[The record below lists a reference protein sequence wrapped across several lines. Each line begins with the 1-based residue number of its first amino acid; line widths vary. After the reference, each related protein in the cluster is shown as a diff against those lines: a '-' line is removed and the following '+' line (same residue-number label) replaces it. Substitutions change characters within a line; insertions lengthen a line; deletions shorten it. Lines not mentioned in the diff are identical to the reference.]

1 MMICG
6 CKHYHHESTNMKK
19 FGLLFMI
26 MWFLMHFKLLNYV
39 IENEINGANVLKVL
53 NTYIHHIHSK
63 LLHMFHNILG
73 ILSC

>member
-1 MMICG
+1 
-6 CKHYHHESTNMKK
+6 
-19 FGLLFMI
+19 
-26 MWFLMHFKLLNYV
+26 MHFKLLNYV